1 MIDKLF
7 QLKQKQINQ
16 QVLQKQ
22 QILNKVELI
31 DKELQETVETL
42 NNASVKSMGSI
53 SDFRVLEIHKQ
64 TLKDHMVKL
73 GEQKM
78 HYLKQIEHYNMI
90 IIDLNKQSEQF
101 LYIIQEEKK
110 KRKKEIHKLEEQ
122 VSAEYMQSKFIQ
134 ESRHGKNEI

>member
-1 MIDKLF
+1 MIDKLY

-22 QILNKVELI
+22 QLINKVELL
-31 DKELQETVETL
+31 DKELEQTIETL

-64 TLKDHMVKL
+64 TLKDHMVKI

-78 HYLKQIEHYNMI
+78 HYLKQIEHYNMAI
-90 IIDLNKQSEQF
+90 VDLNKQSEQF
-101 LYIIQEEKK
+101 LYILQEEKK
-110 KRKKEIHKLEEQ
+110 KRKKEIMKLEELA
-122 VSAEYMQSKFIQ
+122 SAEYMQSKFIQ
-134 ESRHGKNEI
+134 EKRYGQHEI